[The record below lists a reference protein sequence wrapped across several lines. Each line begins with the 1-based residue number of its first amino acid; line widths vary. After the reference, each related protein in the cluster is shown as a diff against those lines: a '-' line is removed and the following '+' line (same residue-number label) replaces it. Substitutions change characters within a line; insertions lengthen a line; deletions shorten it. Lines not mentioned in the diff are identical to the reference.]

1 MIGEGS
7 EWEWVV
13 VELDFEVIVEL
24 VVELLDILICILE
37 LVISD
42 RDDFWSDCVERSAY
56 GLAAESNTRS
66 GF

>member
-1 MIGEGS
+1 MIGDGG

-13 VELDFEVIVEL
+13 VELDVEVIVEL

-42 RDDFWSDCVERSAY
+42 RDDFWSDCVGRSAY
-56 GLAAESNTRS
+56 GLAAESNIRS